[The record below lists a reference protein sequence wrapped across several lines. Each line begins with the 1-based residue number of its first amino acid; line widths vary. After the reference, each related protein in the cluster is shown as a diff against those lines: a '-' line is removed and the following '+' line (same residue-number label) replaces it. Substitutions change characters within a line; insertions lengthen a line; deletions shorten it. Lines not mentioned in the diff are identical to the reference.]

1 MSQSNKRSGKLNYAL
16 CPQFS
21 GDPSESFERWQEDFY
36 ACVALYDWPL
46 DKAYLIISSALRGR
60 AKIYYSS
67 LPEAV
72 RIDSNELLVKL
83 KEKYGLASQN
93 VLTRLKGLERVMKP
107 TETVQQFASALA
119 EVFDKLQIK
128 DEAQKVGTFVAGLP
142 AAYKTSIVTMRPSS
156 FEEAEQ
162 CALLLEGNVTT
173 NFETTVIAAL
183 TSLTQS
189 VEEVKNPTN
198 TVLTAGVTPTEKYP
212 ENAQQNNARKQPQQ
226 REDQTQRQS
235 FPNQPRQS
243 GQRSSPYCGN
253 CREPHLFGQHTQ
265 PQGYGRSFTN
275 NSNQYR
281 QQPNSQNY
289 GYNPNT
295 NRNQGYDQSN
305 YQYGNRQQGPGGY
318 NRNQAQWRP
327 NDRRYNSPITNKHL
341 N

>member
-1 MSQSNKRSGKLNYAL
+1 M
-16 CPQFS
+16 
-21 GDPSESFERWQEDFY
+21 
-36 ACVALYDWPL
+36 YDWPL

-198 TVLTAGVTPTEKYP
+198 TVLTARVTPTEKYP

-243 GQRSSPYCGN
+243 GQRSSPYCVTVVN
-253 CREPHLFGQHTQ
+253 PIYLVSIPNHKVTAEVSQTTAINIANNQIAKTMVTIPIPIATKAM
-265 PQGYGRSFTN
+265 TN
-275 NSNQYR
+275 QTTNTVTDNKVQADITETK
-281 QQPNSQNY
+281 PNGVQTIVATTAQS
-289 GYNPNT
+289 PT
-295 NRNQGYDQSN
+295 N
-305 YQYGNRQQGPGGY
+305 
-318 NRNQAQWRP
+318 
-327 NDRRYNSPITNKHL
+327 I
-341 N
+341 